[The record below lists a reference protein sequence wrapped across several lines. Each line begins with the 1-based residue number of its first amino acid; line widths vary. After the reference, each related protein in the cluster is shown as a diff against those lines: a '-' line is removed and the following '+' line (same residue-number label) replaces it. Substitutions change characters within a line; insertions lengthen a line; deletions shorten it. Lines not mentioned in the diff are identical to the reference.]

1 MLDIDGLSVRRGTR
15 QVLTDLNLSVSAG
28 EFVAIVGNNGAGKTT
43 LLRTISGLLPHHRGR
58 VSVLGHDPARARPD
72 QIAQAGLGHVP
83 EGRRVFASLS
93 VLDNLT
99 VGATTLSRR
108 QRKDT
113 MERVL
118 SLFPR
123 LQERAAQRAG
133 TLSGGEQQMLAIGRA
148 LMARPRILMLDEPS
162 LGLAP
167 IITRNTFKHLRTV
180 QQEWDVAILLA
191 EQRTRI
197 LTEIADRTLL
207 LSSGRLEPEQQVPR
221 TAGASAS

>member
-1 MLDIDGLSVRRGTR
+1 M
-15 QVLTDLNLSVSAG
+15 
-28 EFVAIVGNNGAGKTT
+28 GNNGAGKTT

-58 VSVLGHDPARARPD
+58 VSILGHDPARARPD
-72 QIAQAGLGHVP
+72 QIARSGLGHVP

-99 VGATTLSRR
+99 VGATTLPRR

-118 SLFPR
+118 ALFPR
-123 LQERAAQRAG
+123 LQERATQRAG

-167 IITRNTFKHLRTV
+167 IITRNTFRHLRTV
-180 QQEWDVAILLA
+180 QQEWGVAILLA

-197 LTEIADRTLL
+197 LTDIADRTLL
-207 LSSGRLEPEQQVPR
+207 LTSGRLEPEQQVPE
-221 TAGASAS
+221 TAGVSAS